1 MIFFFLNRV
10 KRKLPTGSLSDIV
23 SQKHRRRSMKSYLF
37 YSFIQQIFIDVL
49 VTVLR
54 ERHRKFSVLMKL
66 IFYWAI
72 SVFGESEIL

>member
-23 SQKHRRRSMKSYLF
+23 SQKQEEEYEELF
-37 YSFIQQIFIDVL
+37 ILFIQHIFIEHCYVL

-54 ERHRKFSVLMKL
+54 ERHRKFSVLMQL
-66 IFYWAI
+66 IFYWEEKAHN
-72 SVFGESEIL
+72 

>member
-1 MIFFFLNRV
+1 
-10 KRKLPTGSLSDIV
+10 
-23 SQKHRRRSMKSYLF
+23 MKSYLF

-66 IFYWAI
+66 IFYWEERAQD
-72 SVFGESEIL
+72 

>member
-1 MIFFFLNRV
+1 
-10 KRKLPTGSLSDIV
+10 
-23 SQKHRRRSMKSYLF
+23 MKSYLF